1 METKYFDVRQQQKV
15 DSPSAW
21 EGAKDFV
28 PLKGEIIVYQDNE
41 VTQLKV
47 GDGVTS
53 VEDLDFISGGE
64 GGGGGTGTIDL
75 PLSRG
80 TGKKTLVFNSGIANG
95 DYSFAGGTNDKSL
108 LGGIVGTTIANTISV
123 AKPTAN
129 GGLSLAFG
137 AGSIAH
143 GGGSMALGANVQA
156 GWLGY
161 YIWDV
166 DTNTNKITLSTNQR
180 TNRLP
185 IIGTARKKP
194 NEDIL
199 AQWSSSVNNEQAF
212 VEIINGSIYHARL
225 TAVDAANG
233 TITVDNL
240 GFSDLSWPI
249 TSTWGPNDMT
259 IFLIPAP
266 SMISNV
272 NAGYSEAIGEV
283 RLGFG
288 ALSTGFGNIAAG
300 TAASS
305 IGIANAAINTAAFVT
320 GRENVGSFAALVG
333 GYRNRVTGPT
343 AFSAG
348 ENNLVQGKAA
358 VALGVNSQALADA
371 AVAIGNTTTAECAYS
386 LALNASTQARANC
399 ATALGHG
406 TITAKQFDDQG
417 LQRENAPGY
426 AQLVV
431 GRYNA
436 YENGEIDNA
445 LFVVGNGSDGN
456 RANAFIVRKN
466 GIVEIPGSIRVNNN
480 YLQFTNTT
488 GTDMLR
494 IHGNEI
500 RADSNASEGIV
511 TVGPNYSGGFR
522 FETVKTST
530 GGVAMCAT
538 LGARKEDETD
548 SFGAASLSIGSYA
561 MAGGT
566 NSAAFGYGAK
576 TISYSQVAVGK
587 WNAPESKYLFM
598 VGNGS
603 ETARKNAFTVS
614 TDDSANFTGAVT
626 INGAVRTDNTLTV
639 IGALDVGDQADFNS
653 SISVA
658 RDASVEGQ
666 LIVKGPTH
674 LTDSLSVEGS
684 TTFTNS
690 IEIKRNGTVRF
701 ELNKNI
707 ISSTSGEIENLFNF
721 GKGISGGFRMD
732 TVKIFKNGTYSIAA
746 ALKFGAMNASDT
758 DPFGAA
764 SLSIGAHSKACG
776 SNSVALGW
784 GAKTSTAA
792 GQIALG
798 RYNDYSKKIVSDTVS
813 YDGILF
819 VGNGNESQRKNALA
833 VYRDDSVVVTG
844 ELSFGSLSASSITT
858 LKQQTG
864 LAELEERVGSIDSAL
879 SEILENQDVYMGAID
894 NILVNQNKYIVGE
907 V

>member
-1 METKYFDVRQQQKV
+1 MEIKPMKYLSIQD
-15 DSPSAW
+15 
-21 EGAKDFV
+21 ETY
-28 PLKGEIIVYQDNE
+28 EIV
-41 VTQLKV
+41 
-47 GDGVTS
+47 DGVARERIAALTP
-53 VEDLDFISGGE
+53 GE
-64 GGGGGTGTIDL
+64 SLIVSNMDKKSITIND
-75 PLSRG
+75 
-80 TGKKTLVFNSGIANG
+80 GIANG
-95 DYSFAGGTNDKSL
+95 QYSIAGGTNDKSL
-108 LGGIVGTTIANTISV
+108 LAGIVGTTIANTISV
-123 AKPTAN
+123 NKPTAN
-129 GGLSLAFG
+129 GDLSLSFG

-143 GGGSMALGANVQA
+143 GGGSMALGANAQA

-166 DTNTNKITLSTNQR
+166 DTSTNKITLSTNQR
-180 TNRLP
+180 TNRGP
-185 IIGTARKKP
+185 IVGTTRQKP
-194 NEDIL
+194 NKDIL
-199 AQWSSSVNNEQAF
+199 TQWSSSVNNEQAF

-225 TAVDAANG
+225 TAVDATNG
-233 TITVDNL
+233 TITVDKL
-240 GFSDLSWPI
+240 GFSDLSWP
-249 TSTWGPNDMT
+249 TTLVWGPNDMT
-259 IFLIPAP
+259 VFLIPAP
-266 SMISNV
+266 AMISNV
-272 NAGYSEAIGEV
+272 NTGYPEAIGEV

-288 ALSTGFGNIAAG
+288 ALSTGFGSIAAG

-320 GRENVGSFAALVG
+320 GRENVGSFASLVG
-333 GYRNRVTGPT
+333 GYRNCATGPA

-348 ENNLVQGKAA
+348 ENNLAKGKVA

-371 AVAIGNTTTAECAYS
+371 AVAIGNTTAAECAYS

-417 LQRENAPGY
+417 VQRENAPGY

-456 RANAFIVRKN
+456 RANAFVVRKN
-466 GIVEIPGSIRVNNN
+466 GIVEIPGSIKVNDN
-480 YLQFTNTT
+480 YLQFTNAT

-500 RADSNASEGIV
+500 RADSDASEGIV
-511 TVGPNYSGGFR
+511 TIGPNYSGGFC

-538 LGARKEDETD
+538 LGARKENETD
-548 SFGAASLSIGSYA
+548 SFGAASLSIGAYA

-576 TISYSQVAVGK
+576 TISHSQVAVGK
-587 WNAPESKYLFM
+587 WNAPESNYLFM
-598 VGNGS
+598 IGNGS
-603 ETARKNAFTVS
+603 ETTRKNAFTVS

-626 INGAVRTDNTLTV
+626 INGVVRANKTLTV
-639 IGALDVGDQADFNS
+639 IGSLDVGGQADFNG
-653 SISVA
+653 SISIA
-658 RDASVEGQ
+658 SDASVDGQ
-666 LIVKGPTH
+666 LMVEGPSMLAGSATIEGSTR
-674 LTDSLSVEGS
+674 LTDSLSVEGNAS
-684 TTFTNS
+684 FTNS

-721 GKGISGGFRMD
+721 GKGLSGGFRMD
-732 TVKIFKNGTYSIAA
+732 TVKLSKGDGTYSIAA
-746 ALKFGAMNASDT
+746 ALKFGALNASDT

-776 SNSVALGW
+776 SNSAALGW
-784 GAKTSTAA
+784 AAKTSTAT

-798 RYNDYSKKIVSDTVS
+798 RYNDYSKKVGSDEVS

-819 VGNGNESQRKNALA
+819 VGNGSESQRKNALA
-833 VYRDDSVVVTG
+833 VYRDNSVVVTG
-844 ELSFGSLSASSITT
+844 ELSFGTLSSSSLAYIKST
-858 LKQQTG
+858 LSTHSGPTLQNATLVQFIRW
-864 LAELEERVGSIDSAL
+864 EEND
-879 SEILENQDVYMGAID
+879 
-894 NILVNQNKYIVGE
+894 
-907 V
+907 